1 MLHAVGVVDM
11 RAVSTVGLEAGRVLR
26 RFLFVR
32 RRELDVLVVG
42 VQAFL
47 ERPAKAVALVGVH
60 RFDYEEHAAQQKQHS
75 TEEGYRAADGARVGG
90 ESRIWICDWKP
101 LKDARRDGAYRADSK
116 DDANP
121 PRNVPPGYDCDHAHK
136 RSKKARST
144 CGARGCLTVT
154 EEEDMPA

>member
-11 RAVSTVGLEAGRVLR
+11 RAVSTVGLEAGSVLSS
-26 RFLFVR
+26 FLFIR
-32 RRELDVLVVG
+32 RREFDVLVIG

-47 ERPAKAVALVGVH
+47 QRPAKAVTLIGVH
-60 RFDYEEHAAQQKQHS
+60 RFDYEEHATQQKQHS
-75 TEEGYRAADGARVGG
+75 TEKGYRAADSGRVGG
-90 ESRIWICDWKP
+90 ELSLWICDWKP

-136 RSKKARST
+136 RSKKAHST
-144 CGARGCLTVT
+144 CGARGCSALT
-154 EEEDMPA
+154 EKKDMPA